1 MNPVG
6 AASPEA
12 FLVEAERL
20 LGQGSGQPGAWPRAS
35 VWLTRLALESA
46 LDELWADRLPQ
57 ARGAPMRAQLLLLPH
72 HVDEAVATRA
82 RQAWLGLSRAAHH
95 HAFELAPTAAEL
107 RDWHVDVTAV
117 VTALRTAPPAD
128 SPATVDSRA
137 TDAPAAEPPGA
148 S

>member
-1 MNPVG
+1 VTVAPP
-6 AASPEA
+6 ASPEA
-12 FLVEAERL
+12 FLVEAERM

-35 VWLTRLALESA
+35 VWLTRLALETA

-72 HVDEAVATRA
+72 HVPAEIATRA
-82 RQAWLGLSRAAHH
+82 QQAWLALSRSAHH

-107 RDWHVDVTAV
+107 RDWHADVTAV
-117 VTALRTAPPAD
+117 VTALRTAP
-128 SPATVDSRA
+128 R
-137 TDAPAAEPPGA
+137 TDTGPETAPGTTAEPTAEPPDA